1 MSTKISKEKFDLKK
15 HVKEYKRTCKEC
27 GKVWHSLASR
37 EKQIASDVKCNACVQ
52 ASTAC
57 SGNMGAAT
65 QSKRNVESQ
74 QDLLDKLKKCP
85 QCGSANYKEEEII
98 YDKK

>member
-1 MSTKISKEKFDLKK
+1 
-15 HVKEYKRTCKEC
+15 
-27 GKVWHSLASR
+27 
-37 EKQIASDVKCNACVQ
+37 
-52 ASTAC
+52 
-57 SGNMGAAT
+57 MGAAT

-98 YDKK
+98 YEKK

>member
-1 MSTKISKEKFDLKK
+1 M
-15 HVKEYKRTCKEC
+15 
-27 GKVWHSLASR
+27 
-37 EKQIASDVKCNACVQ
+37 Q

-85 QCGSANYKEEEII
+85 NCSSQNYTEEVII
-98 YDKK
+98 YEKK